1 MDASFLSGLERLPD
15 PSEVTPRKDLVI
27 STRAQC
33 HGCGQDFEKPSLKRC
48 TACKRVYY
56 CSKSC
61 QAKDYRKPMRHK
73 QCCHPNLLSLAM
85 DNIRRLPVDQKLQHM
100 AAGNAHLVP
109 NSHFCQTV
117 AKVSCPSVS
126 EFLQCAR
133 REYILVRDKL
143 CFNKTASE
151 AAMCEGNCQYDLVD
165 QNRYG
170 LDVGVEALCAAI
182 NMWPGVYTINSCS
195 GLHAGAWM
203 PSTAGPDPHFCSD
216 LVQFVS
222 DDADALN
229 RIQAIFERGGFGIRY
244 QVTKM
249 DGQSDPIGRQDGFVV
264 IDCDLGDGL
273 PRKCRTYGRAVT
285 WTPEPFDK
293 LDSILWMMTYEKPPL
308 QRMQNNL
315 IGFLGVAVELV
326 RANPSLDLSEE
337 QVQELKETEK
347 PMMMLRKWLIEFK
360 CERLELTMQQQ
371 QDEGPL
377 ASSMAKITAEMH
389 QRVTASS
396 VFEMKESQKQ
406 KQQPPPP
413 P

>member
-1 MDASFLSGLERLPD
+1 MYDWAMDTTSLLSVLEQLPD

-27 STRAQC
+27 SPLAQC
-33 HGCGQDFEKPSLKRC
+33 HGCGNDFEKPSLKRC

-61 QAKDYRKPMRHK
+61 QAKDYKKPMKHK

-85 DNIRRLPVDQKLQHM
+85 DNIRRLPVDQKAENI
-100 AAGNAHLVP
+100 AAGNVHLVP

-126 EFLQCAR
+126 DFLQCAR
-133 REYILVRDKL
+133 REYVLVRDKL
-143 CFNKTASE
+143 CFTKKASE
-151 AAMCEGNCQYDLVD
+151 AAMCAGNCQYDLVD

-182 NMWPGVYTINSCS
+182 NMWPGVYTISSCS

-203 PSTAGPDPHFCSD
+203 PTGPDSYFCSD
-216 LVQFVS
+216 FVQFVS

-229 RIQAIFERGGFGIRY
+229 HIQAIFERGGFGILY

-249 DGQSDPIGRQDGFVV
+249 DEKSDPIGRQDGFVV
-264 IDCDLGDGL
+264 IDCDLCDGDGDL
-273 PRKCRTYGRAVT
+273 PRICRTYGRAVS

-293 LDSILWMMTYEKPPL
+293 LDAFLCMMTNKEPPL
-308 QRMQNNL
+308 RRMQNNL
-315 IGFLGVAVELV
+315 IGFLGVAFELV
-326 RANPSLDLSEE
+326 RANPSLDMSEE
-337 QVQELKETEK
+337 YLQELKEMEK
-347 PMMMLRKWLIEFK
+347 PMMLFRKMLIEITS
-360 CERLELTMQQQ
+360 ERLKLAMQQQ
-371 QDEGPL
+371 GEVPR
-377 ASSMAKITAEMH
+377 ASSMAKIAAEMH

-396 VFEMKESQKQ
+396 VFDKKEPQ
-406 KQQPPPP
+406 QQP
-413 P
+413 